1 MILSMTGF
9 GRSGRSIGPK
19 ELNIELRAL
28 NSRYLDLNLR
38 LPAELRNAEPEI
50 RQMLARTLIR
60 GKIDLVIN
68 IEGEG
73 LKTQKIDTKLISDY
87 HAQLKSLQKQLNDDA
102 ALLPSILQFPD
113 VLKPAVEE
121 ADEKEKTLLTEAL
134 NDAIEQVLVF
144 RKQEGEATEKDMR
157 KKVGRIVQLLQEIEA
172 ADEERKVHVR
182 DRLHNLLKELPAD
195 SFDEKRMEEEILYYL
210 EKMDINEE
218 KVRLKNHCKYFF
230 EILDKDEIEKG
241 KQLNFIL
248 QEIGREINTIGSKAG
263 FAAIQRKVVQMKD
276 ELEKMKEQVLNI
288 V

>member
-9 GRSGRSIGPK
+9 GRSGRTLGPK
-19 ELNIELRAL
+19 ELSIELRAL

-50 RQMLARTLIR
+50 RQMLTRTLIR
-60 GKIDLVIN
+60 GKIDLLIN

-73 LKTQKIDTKLISDY
+73 LKTQKLDTKLISDY
-87 HAQLKSLQKQLNDDA
+87 YAQLKSLQKQLNDNA
-102 ALLPSILQFPD
+102 MLLPSILQFPD
-113 VLKPAVEE
+113 VLKPTVEE
-121 ADEKEKTLLTEAL
+121 ADEKEKKLLMDAL
-134 NDAIEQVLVF
+134 SDAIEQVLAF
-144 RKQEGEATEKDMR
+144 RKQEGNATEKDMR
-157 KKVGRIVQLLQEIEA
+157 KKIDRIMHLLHEIETV
-172 ADEERKVHVR
+172 DEERKIHVR
-182 DRLHNLLKELPAD
+182 ERLHNLLKELPAN

-230 EILDKDEIEKG
+230 DILDKDEIEKG
-241 KQLNFIL
+241 KKLNFIL

-263 FAAIQRKVVQMKD
+263 FATIQRKVVQMKD

>member
-1 MILSMTGF
+1 MTGF
-9 GRSGRSIGPK
+9 GRSGRTIGPK

-50 RQMLARTLIR
+50 RQLLARTLIR

-87 HAQLKSLQKQLNDDA
+87 YAQLKSLQKQLNDDA

-218 KVRLKNHCKYFF
+218 KVRLKNHCNYFF

>member
-9 GRSGRSIGPK
+9 GRSGRTIGPK

-50 RQMLARTLIR
+50 RQLLARTLIR

-73 LKTQKIDTKLISDY
+73 LKTQKIDSKLIADY
-87 HAQLKSLQKQLNDDA
+87 YAQLKALQKQLADDA
-102 ALLPSILQFPD
+102 PLLPSILQFPD
-113 VLKPAVEE
+113 VLKPAVDE
-121 ADEKEKTLLTEAL
+121 ADEKEKNLLMEAL
-134 NDAIEQVLVF
+134 SEAIEQVLAF
-144 RKQEGEATEKDMR
+144 RKQEGDATEKDMR
-157 KKVGRIVQLLQEIEA
+157 KKVGRIMELLQEIEA
-172 ADEERKVHVR
+172 ADEERKIHVR
-182 DRLHNLLKELPAD
+182 ERLNNLLKELPAG

-210 EKMDINEE
+210 EKLDINEE

-230 EILDKDEIEKG
+230 EILDKEENEKG

-263 FAAIQRKVVQMKD
+263 FATIQRKVVQMKD

>member
-1 MILSMTGF
+1 MTGF
-9 GRSGRSIGPK
+9 GRSGRTIGPK

-50 RQMLARTLIR
+50 RQLLARTLIR

-73 LKTQKIDTKLISDY
+73 LKTQKIDSKLIADY
-87 HAQLKSLQKQLNDDA
+87 YAQLKALQKQLADDA
-102 ALLPSILQFPD
+102 PLLPSILQFPD
-113 VLKPAVEE
+113 VLKPAVDE
-121 ADEKEKTLLTEAL
+121 ADEKEKNLLMEAL
-134 NDAIEQVLVF
+134 SEAIEQVLAF
-144 RKQEGEATEKDMR
+144 RKQEGDATEKDMR
-157 KKVGRIVQLLQEIEA
+157 KKVGRIMELLQEIEA
-172 ADEERKVHVR
+172 ADEERKIHVR
-182 DRLHNLLKELPAD
+182 ERLNNLLKELPAG

-210 EKMDINEE
+210 EKLDINEE

-230 EILDKDEIEKG
+230 EILDKEENEKG

-263 FAAIQRKVVQMKD
+263 FATIQRKVVQMKD

>member
-9 GRSGRSIGPK
+9 GRSGRTIGPK

-87 HAQLKSLQKQLNDDA
+87 YAQLKSLQKQLNDDA

>member
-9 GRSGRSIGPK
+9 GRSGRAIGPK
-19 ELNIELRAL
+19 ELSIELRAL

-87 HAQLKSLQKQLNDDA
+87 YAQLKSLQENLGDDA

-113 VLKPAVEE
+113 VLKPVVEE
-121 ADEKEKTLLTEAL
+121 ADEKERNLLLEAL
-134 NDAIEQVLVF
+134 GDAIEQVLAF
-144 RKQEGEATEKDMR
+144 RRQEGDATEKDMR
-157 KKVGRIVQLLQEIEA
+157 KKIGRIMELLKEIEE
-172 ADEERKVHVR
+172 ADEARKIHVR
-182 DRLHNLLKELPAD
+182 ERLNNLLKDLP
-195 SFDEKRMEEEILYYL
+195 SGSYDEKRMEEEILYYL

-218 KVRLKNHCKYFF
+218 KVRLKNHCNYFL
-230 EILDKDEIEKG
+230 EILDKEEKEKG

>member
-9 GRSGRSIGPK
+9 GRSGRAIGPK
-19 ELNIELRAL
+19 ELSIELRAL

-87 HAQLKSLQKQLNDDA
+87 YAQLKSLQENLGDDA

-113 VLKPAVEE
+113 VLKPVVEE
-121 ADEKEKTLLTEAL
+121 ADEKERNLLLEAL
-134 NDAIEQVLVF
+134 GDAIEQVLAF
-144 RKQEGEATEKDMR
+144 RRQEGDATEKDMR
-157 KKVGRIVQLLQEIEA
+157 KKIGRIMELLKEIEE
-172 ADEERKVHVR
+172 ADEARKIHVR
-182 DRLHNLLKELPAD
+182 ERLNNLLKDLP
-195 SFDEKRMEEEILYYL
+195 SGSYDEKRMEE
-210 EKMDINEE
+210 K
-218 KVRLKNHCKYFF
+218 
-230 EILDKDEIEKG
+230 EKG

>member
-1 MILSMTGF
+1 MTGF